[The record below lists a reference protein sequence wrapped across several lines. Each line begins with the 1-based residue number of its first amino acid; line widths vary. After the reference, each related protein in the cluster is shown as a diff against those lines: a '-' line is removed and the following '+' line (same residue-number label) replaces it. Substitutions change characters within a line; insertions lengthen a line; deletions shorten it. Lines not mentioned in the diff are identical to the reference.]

1 MQHSQ
6 SELIDRIDVHK
17 DRLVVRLRLG
27 ERRGPIRL
35 ADDIVEPNDDCF
47 LSIPWQKPPSKR
59 ISGKFCC
66 PTVSREKRSARR
78 DRNDAS
84 VSSTPSREAD
94 AGWTRLFQDT
104 VTDAEQIASRE
115 QSSARHVSMTISL
128 AFLAPKLVCAAV
140 EEGRP
145 VDEIACR
152 LRQTGRALRC
162 PWRLLRLGHPA
173 VQHHH
178 FNGPADA
185 QCALVLCSVRAG
197 GHIRADQGQNRSLQ
211 AQGALG
217 RRPHSPRLR
226 DEGRQDHRR
235 GK

>member
-59 ISGKFCC
+59 FRQVLL

-94 AGWTRLFQDT
+94 AGWTRLFQDPSLT
-104 VTDAEQIASRE
+104 LSKLRRASDAAPVM
-115 QSSARHVSMTISL
+115 SA
-128 AFLAPKLVCAAV
+128 
-140 EEGRP
+140 
-145 VDEIACR
+145 
-152 LRQTGRALRC
+152 
-162 PWRLLRLGHPA
+162 
-173 VQHHH
+173 
-178 FNGPADA
+178 
-185 QCALVLCSVRAG
+185 
-197 GHIRADQGQNRSLQ
+197 
-211 AQGALG
+211 
-217 RRPHSPRLR
+217 
-226 DEGRQDHRR
+226 
-235 GK
+235 